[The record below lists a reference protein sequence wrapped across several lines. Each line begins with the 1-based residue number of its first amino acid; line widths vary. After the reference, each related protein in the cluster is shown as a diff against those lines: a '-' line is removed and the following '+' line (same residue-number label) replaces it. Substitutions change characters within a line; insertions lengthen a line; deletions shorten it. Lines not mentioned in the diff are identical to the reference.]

1 MAAENTEMPTEMP
14 TETPQVPEDEIQ
26 KLTFVNH
33 QTHIQCFL
41 PNVLIATSCTKG
53 RNGFITYFTE
63 ASVRNC
69 VQAGINEAKKKGYE
83 SPDPRFLINYP
94 TVYDPVKKKKS
105 PKGLAFVWFADTAF
119 PNIFLGKNP
128 DGSPRIE
135 EYPDPNWVAPPMDNW
150 DDEEEEED
158 TFDPST
164 FFNFKPG
171 KSWADIQEE
180 EEKKEA
186 KKKKPEAP
194 MLTRKLP
201 PIATLIIKQ
210 GAEDP
215 EPLKIEEGTSK
226 IKKKIQDENDLH
238 LLHLNIPSWADLSEL
253 LKTFSMFSTSGS
265 YPILEAIR
273 DNNRPDRCHLYV
285 TYPPGSDCA
294 ITAQLI
300 LFRITCRSGKNEE
313 QVLVEFAKNGSYD
326 RQIVKAPTYKVLK
339 VSPSMKRPP
348 SSTVPQTFFRSSQG
362 SHSSSS
368 TPQKGTP
375 QKKTPQK
382 APEGK
387 WRPQKETSQE
397 KPKEEDGWT
406 TKGAPPK
413 KEKKAKKTPCKTPP
427 KRSDPPASDDGE
439 DDGLADLIA
448 WSKVKK

>member
-1 MAAENTEMPTEMP
+1 MATENTEMP
-14 TETPQVPEDEIQ
+14 TETPQVTEDEIQ

-41 PNVLIATSCTKG
+41 PNVLIVTSCTKG

-83 SPDPRFLINYP
+83 SHDPRFLINYP
-94 TVYDPVKKKKS
+94 TVYDPIKKKKS

-119 PNIFLGKNP
+119 PNIFLGKNLN
-128 DGSPRIE
+128 GTSRIE

-150 DDEEEEED
+150 DEEEED

-164 FFNFKPG
+164 FFSFGPG
-171 KSWADIQEE
+171 KSWADLQEE
-180 EEKKEA
+180 EE

-226 IKKKIQDENDLH
+226 IKKKIQEENDLH

-253 LKTFSMFSTSGS
+253 LKTFSMFTTSGS

-273 DNNRPDRCHLYV
+273 DNNRPERCHLYV

-300 LFRITCRSGKNEE
+300 LFRISCRSGKNEE

-326 RQIVKAPTYKVLK
+326 RQIVRAPVYKVLK
-339 VSPSMKRPP
+339 VSSSMKRSP
-348 SSTVPQTFFRSSQG
+348 SSTVPQVFFKSSQG

-368 TPQKGTP
+368 TPQKSTP
-375 QKKTPQK
+375 QKRTPQK
-382 APEGK
+382 APDGK
-387 WRPQKETSQE
+387 WRTNSEITRE

-406 TKGAPPK
+406 TKGAPTK
-413 KEKKAKKTPCKTPP
+413 KEKKPPCKTPP
-427 KRSDPPASDDGE
+427 KRSGSPASDDGE